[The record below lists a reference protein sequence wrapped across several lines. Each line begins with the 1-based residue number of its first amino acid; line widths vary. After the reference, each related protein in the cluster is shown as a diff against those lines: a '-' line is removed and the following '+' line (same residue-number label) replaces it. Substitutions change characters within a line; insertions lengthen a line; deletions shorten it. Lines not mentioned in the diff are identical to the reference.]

1 MIVRGNISA
10 EKSRSIIGEHS
21 SDLPKNES
29 RSSRVI
35 HPNFISR
42 FPVRLPFE
50 CNPEL
55 LCIVLGHIQNRVG
68 LRETSG
74 KQARNHVG
82 SVVDAALRCVNG
94 EQLLQP
100 EGCRATCEEC
110 ATGQSRD
117 VGDEDHKTKERG
129 LLLDLA
135 SFTCYLVAL
144 QKQRLGD

>member
-68 LRETSG
+68 LRETSSKRG
-74 KQARNHVG
+74 TDVGSQVWTLRRDASAVNSSSLRDAVLRARNAKRVK
-82 SVVDAALRCVNG
+82 AATKKT
-94 EQLLQP
+94 QDD
-100 EGCRATCEEC
+100 EG
-110 ATGQSRD
+110 
-117 VGDEDHKTKERG
+117 G
-129 LLLDLA
+129 LLLDFA